1 MYVPCARER
10 VRIAGRMGVFLVVR
24 VDPDLQRADL
34 ISLHSDDAE
43 EGVSFFELEPYR
55 EDDPR

>member
-1 MYVPCARER
+1 
-10 VRIAGRMGVFLVVR
+10 MGVFLVVR